1 MTKKN
6 KEIDNFAQISI
17 DEFDNMDKNFETHTF
32 SDKYNKR
39 KMEEFRAY
47 KKRMNKVN
55 YHGLEKVAVA
65 AVAALVISSP
75 FAVNALTNGELFN
88 RIWGNEGKKNI
99 NSYKIEQVESEKI
112 DDKGNVSKNTITMPK
127 VEYEKANPEKA
138 EKLIG
143 DNVAREPKVI
153 QMGDTKMTVNSVTRD
168 KNGIVAEYT
177 LEKKGGVDCLNYS
190 ELDNQLKGAWINE
203 KQDLR
208 YVFAEGSGKIY
219 VDMKKSTKDKLYCY
233 EYMAADDIVHAGES
247 YVDKI
252 SDHITLL
259 YYIKGVEEKVEIPVK
274 DEIKTTLFE
283 NAKGGK
289 IEISPIAMR
298 ICDAKGILSDEDN
311 LYEMVS
317 FISKMEITYKDGSKY
332 LVSQESCTDENL
344 NEIKVD
350 EEIANY
356 EYICGGDGGVIT
368 LFNRL
373 VDVSEIE
380 KITVNGTEYTVK

>member
-6 KEIDNFAQISI
+6 KDIDNFAQISI
-17 DEFDNMDKNFETHTF
+17 DEFDNMDKNFEKHTF

-127 VEYEKANPEKA
+127 VEYEKVDDEKA
-138 EKLIG
+138 ERLIG
-143 DNVAREPKVI
+143 KNVAHEPKVI
-153 QMGDTKMTVNSVTRD
+153 QMGETKMTVNSITRD

-177 LEKKGGVDCLNYS
+177 LEKKGGVDCLNYG
-190 ELDNQLKGAWINE
+190 ELENQLKGAWINE
-203 KQDLR
+203 NQDLK
-208 YVFAEGSGKIY
+208 FAFKEGSGKIY
-219 VDMKKSTKDKLYCY
+219 VDMEKSTKDKLYCY
-233 EYMAADDIVHAGES
+233 EYMASNEVNFVSVSSAEKIKDHLTLS
-247 YVDKI
+247 Y
-252 SDHITLL
+252 S
-259 YYIKGVEEKVEIPVK
+259 IKGTEEKVEIPVK
-274 DEIKTTLFE
+274 DAIKTTEFA
-283 NAKGGK
+283 NANGGD
-289 IEISPIAMR
+289 IEVSPIAMR
-298 ICDAKGILSDEDN
+298 ICSPKGILTNEDYFYN
-311 LYEMVS
+311 MIDYLGKV
-317 FISKMEITYKDGSKY
+317 EITYKDGSKY
-332 LVSQESCTDENL
+332 LVEKRTYSDENL
-344 NEIKVD
+344 KEHKAD
-350 EEIANY
+350 EEVANFTY
-356 EYICGGDGGVIT
+356 DCGGDGGVTI

-373 VDVSEIE
+373 VDVSQVE
-380 KITVNGTEYTVK
+380 KISVNGVDYTLK

>member
-1 MTKKN
+1 MTKKIN
-6 KEIDNFAQISI
+6 EIDNFAQISI

-39 KMEEFRAY
+39 KMAELKTY
-47 KKRMNKVN
+47 KKQMNKIN
-55 YHGLEKVAVA
+55 YHGLEKVAVV
-65 AVAALVISSP
+65 AVAALAISSP

-88 RIWGNEGKKNI
+88 RIWGNEGKKSI

-127 VEYEKANPEKA
+127 VEYEKADPEKA

-143 DNVAREPKVI
+143 DNVAREPKEI

-168 KNGIVAEYT
+168 SNGIVAEYT

-252 SDHITLL
+252 SDHITLV

-311 LYEMVS
+311 LYEMAG

-356 EYICGGDGGVIT
+356 EYICGGSEGVIT

-380 KITVNGTEYTVK
+380 KISINGVDYTLK

>member
-1 MTKKN
+1 MTKKIN
-6 KEIDNFAQISI
+6 EIDNFAQISI

-88 RIWGNEGKKNI
+88 RIWGNEGKKSI

-127 VEYEKANPEKA
+127 VEYEKADPEKA

-143 DNVAREPKVI
+143 GNVAREPKEI

-168 KNGIVAEYT
+168 SNGIVAEYT

-233 EYMAADDIVHAGES
+233 EYMAADDIVHVGES
-247 YVDKI
+247 YVGKI

-311 LYEMVS
+311 LYGMAG

-356 EYICGGDGGVIT
+356 EYICGGNEGVIT

>member
-6 KEIDNFAQISI
+6 KDIDNFAQISI
-17 DEFDNMDKNFETHTF
+17 DEFDNMDKNFEKHTF

-143 DNVAREPKVI
+143 DNVARKPKVI

-203 KQDLR
+203 NQDLK
-208 YVFAEGSGKIY
+208 FAFKEGSGKIY
-219 VDMKKSTKDKLYCY
+219 VDMEKSTKDKLYCY
-233 EYMAADDIVHAGES
+233 EYMASNEVNFVSVSSAEKIKDHLTLS
-247 YVDKI
+247 Y
-252 SDHITLL
+252 S
-259 YYIKGVEEKVEIPVK
+259 IKGTEEKVEIPVK
-274 DEIKTTLFE
+274 DAIKTTEFA
-283 NAKGGK
+283 NAKGGD
-289 IEISPIAMR
+289 IEVSPIVMR
-298 ICDAKGILSDEDN
+298 ICSPKGILTNEDN
-311 LYEMVS
+311 FYNMIDYLGKV
-317 FISKMEITYKDGSKY
+317 EITYKDGSKY
-332 LVSQESCTDENL
+332 LVEKRTYLDENL
-344 NEIKVD
+344 KEHKAD
-350 EEIANY
+350 EEVANFTY
-356 EYICGGDGGVIT
+356 DCGGDGGVTI

-373 VDVSEIE
+373 VDVSQVE
-380 KITVNGTEYTVK
+380 KISVNGVDYTLK

>member
-6 KEIDNFAQISI
+6 KDIDNFAQISI
-17 DEFDNMDKNFETHTF
+17 DEFDNMDKNFEKHTF

-127 VEYEKANPEKA
+127 VEYEKANTEKA

-143 DNVAREPKVI
+143 DNVARKPKVI

-203 KQDLR
+203 NQDLK
-208 YVFAEGSGKIY
+208 FAFKEGSGKIY
-219 VDMKKSTKDKLYCY
+219 VDMEKSTKDKLYCY
-233 EYMAADDIVHAGES
+233 EYMASNEVNFVSVSSAEKIKDHLTLS
-247 YVDKI
+247 Y
-252 SDHITLL
+252 S
-259 YYIKGVEEKVEIPVK
+259 IKGTEEKVEIPVK
-274 DEIKTTLFE
+274 DAIKTTEFA
-283 NAKGGK
+283 NAKGGD
-289 IEISPIAMR
+289 IEVSPIAMR
-298 ICDAKGILSDEDN
+298 ICSPKGILTNEDN
-311 LYEMVS
+311 FYNMIDYLGKV
-317 FISKMEITYKDGSKY
+317 EITYKDGSKY
-332 LVSQESCTDENL
+332 LVEKRTYLDENL
-344 NEIKVD
+344 KEHKAD
-350 EEIANY
+350 EEVANFTY
-356 EYICGGDGGVIT
+356 DCGGDGGVTI

-373 VDVSEIE
+373 VDVSQVE
-380 KITVNGTEYTVK
+380 KISVNGVDYTLK

>member
-127 VEYEKANPEKA
+127 VEYEKADPEKA

-143 DNVAREPKVI
+143 DNVAREPKEI

-168 KNGIVAEYT
+168 SNGIVAEYT

-233 EYMAADDIVHAGES
+233 EYMAADDIVHVGES
-247 YVDKI
+247 YVGKI

-311 LYEMVS
+311 LYGMAG

-380 KITVNGTEYTVK
+380 KISVNGVDYTLK

>member
-6 KEIDNFAQISI
+6 KDIDNFAQISI
-17 DEFDNMDKNFETHTF
+17 DEFDNMDKNFEKHTF

-99 NSYKIEQVESEKI
+99 NSYKIEQVESGKI

-127 VEYEKANPEKA
+127 VEYEKANTEKA

-143 DNVAREPKVI
+143 DNVARKPKVI

-203 KQDLR
+203 NQDLK
-208 YVFAEGSGKIY
+208 FAFKEGSGKIY
-219 VDMKKSTKDKLYCY
+219 VDMEKSTKDKLYCY
-233 EYMAADDIVHAGES
+233 EYMASNEVNFVSVSSAEKIKDHLTLS
-247 YVDKI
+247 Y
-252 SDHITLL
+252 S
-259 YYIKGVEEKVEIPVK
+259 IKGTEEKVEIPVK
-274 DEIKTTLFE
+274 DAIKTTEFA
-283 NAKGGK
+283 NAKGGD
-289 IEISPIAMR
+289 IEVSPIAMR
-298 ICDAKGILSDEDN
+298 ICSPKGILTNEDN
-311 LYEMVS
+311 FYNMIDYLGKV
-317 FISKMEITYKDGSKY
+317 EITYKDGSKY
-332 LVSQESCTDENL
+332 LVEKRTYLDENL
-344 NEIKVD
+344 KEHKAD
-350 EEIANY
+350 EEVANFTY
-356 EYICGGDGGVIT
+356 DCGGDGGVTI

-373 VDVSEIE
+373 VDVSQVE
-380 KITVNGTEYTVK
+380 KISVNGVDYTLK

>member
-6 KEIDNFAQISI
+6 KDIDNFAQISI
-17 DEFDNMDKNFETHTF
+17 DEFDNMDKNFEKHTF

-127 VEYEKANPEKA
+127 VEYEKANTEKA

-143 DNVAREPKVI
+143 DNVARKPKVI

-203 KQDLR
+203 NQDLK
-208 YVFAEGSGKIY
+208 FAFKEGSGKIY
-219 VDMKKSTKDKLYCY
+219 VDMEKSTKDKLYCY
-233 EYMAADDIVHAGES
+233 EYMASNEVNFVSVSSAEKIKDHLTLS
-247 YVDKI
+247 Y
-252 SDHITLL
+252 S
-259 YYIKGVEEKVEIPVK
+259 IKGTEEKVEIPVK
-274 DEIKTTLFE
+274 DAIKTTEFA
-283 NAKGGK
+283 NAKGGD
-289 IEISPIAMR
+289 IEVSPIVMR
-298 ICDAKGILSDEDN
+298 ICSPKGILTNEDN
-311 LYEMVS
+311 FYNMIDYLGKV
-317 FISKMEITYKDGSKY
+317 EITYKDGSKY
-332 LVSQESCTDENL
+332 LVEKRTYLDENL
-344 NEIKVD
+344 KEHKAD
-350 EEIANY
+350 EEVANFTY
-356 EYICGGDGGVIT
+356 DCGGDGGVTI

-373 VDVSEIE
+373 VDVSQVE
-380 KITVNGTEYTVK
+380 KISVNGVDYTLK